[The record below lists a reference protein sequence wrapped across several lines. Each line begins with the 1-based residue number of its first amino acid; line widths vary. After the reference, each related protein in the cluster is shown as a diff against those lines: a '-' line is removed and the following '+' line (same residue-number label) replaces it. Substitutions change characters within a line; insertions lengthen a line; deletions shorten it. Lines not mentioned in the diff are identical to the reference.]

1 MSGAGPAQLADRPG
15 VGVASELVLVAQA
28 VRASLAGCGFDA
40 TTLRWPGDHEEAAV
54 RVSPPGTD
62 LEVGLLIS
70 DLDSWSQLKAARL
83 LIADLPLPWVVLT
96 TITQGP
102 MWGAVLQAGA
112 RVVLPSTTSFED
124 VCDVVVAV
132 AHGAEDGHPDEREL
146 LTAQWSRPLARRE
159 EIGRRVGSLTPREHE
174 VLTLL
179 HAGEPV
185 AQIAQLL
192 GVSPATVRTQVKA
205 VLRKLQVNSQLGA
218 VAALEDLLE
227 LEPMELTQLQT

>member
-1 MSGAGPAQLADRPG
+1 M
-15 VGVASELVLVAQA
+15 
-28 VRASLAGCGFDA
+28 
-40 TTLRWPGDHEEAAV
+40 
-54 RVSPPGTD
+54 
-62 LEVGLLIS
+62 
-70 DLDSWSQLKAARL
+70 
-83 LIADLPLPWVVLT
+83 
-96 TITQGP
+96 
-102 MWGAVLQAGA
+102 
-112 RVVLPSTTSFED
+112 
-124 VCDVVVAV
+124 
-132 AHGAEDGHPDEREL
+132 
-146 LTAQWSRPLARRE
+146 RRE

-218 VAALEDLLE
+218 VAALGDLLE